1 MDDGFGRVGIE
12 AGKKGLL
19 RAFPVAFEL
28 GHLRL
33 VEGVV
38 KVAIDTAHS
47 DSSALPAPPIRG
59 TAAQQGQRAA
69 PHGDAQERE
78 GTQGHRISQ

>member
-1 MDDGFGRVGIE
+1 MDDGFIRVGIE

-19 RAFPVAFEL
+19 RAFPVSLEL

-38 KVAIDTAHS
+38 KVAIDTAQ
-47 DSSALPAPPIRG
+47 L
-59 TAAQQGQRAA
+59 
-69 PHGDAQERE
+69 
-78 GTQGHRISQ
+78 